1 MRQNMIRNILLAI
14 IAVLPTLAS
23 CDTYQFDDE
32 YDLYYVYSSRVS
44 GYLSH
49 YISTNGNGTYVRT
62 YNCPI
67 VTYSGY
73 DRLYYCWDGNRLIL
87 CSGRPITVHH
97 THNSPGP
104 VYHMYN
110 SPRPVYHMH
119 HRHHRPKY
127 EYHKHYKPK
136 PSHNSHN
143 SSRPSHN
150 RPDKPRPTHNNSRH
164 PHNGSRPSRINR

>member
-1 MRQNMIRNILLAI
+1 MIRKILLAI

-73 DRLYYCWDGNRLIL
+73 DRLYYCCDGNRLIL
-87 CSGRPITVHH
+87 CSDRPITVHH

-119 HRHHRPKY
+119 HMHHRPKY
-127 EYHKHYKPK
+127 EHHKHYKPK

-143 SSRPSHN
+143 SSRPLHN
-150 RPDKPRPTHNNSRH
+150 RPDKPRPSHNNHNSSRP

>member
-1 MRQNMIRNILLAI
+1 MIRKILLAI

-44 GYLSH
+44 SYLSH

-62 YNCPI
+62 YNCPT
-67 VTYSGY
+67 VTYSCY
-73 DRLYYCWDGNRLIL
+73 DRLYYCCDGNRLIL
-87 CSGRPITVHH
+87 CSDRPITVYH

-119 HRHHRPKY
+119 HRPKY

-136 PSHNSHN
+136 PPHNSHN

-150 RPDKPRPTHNNSRH
+150 RPDKPRHSHNSNNNSR
-164 PHNGSRPSRINR
+164 PSHNVSRPSRNNR

>member
-1 MRQNMIRNILLAI
+1 MIRNILLVI
-14 IAVLPTLAS
+14 IAVLPILAS

-62 YNCPI
+62 YNCPT

-87 CSGRPITVHH
+87 CSDRPITVHH

-119 HRHHRPKY
+119 HRPKY

-136 PSHNSHN
+136 PPHNSHN

-150 RPDKPRPTHNNSRH
+150 RPDKPRPSHNNSRP